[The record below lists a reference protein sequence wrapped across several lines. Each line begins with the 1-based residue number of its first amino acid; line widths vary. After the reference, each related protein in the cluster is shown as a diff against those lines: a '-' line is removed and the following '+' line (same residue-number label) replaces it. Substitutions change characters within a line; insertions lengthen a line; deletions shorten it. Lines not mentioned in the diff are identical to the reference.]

1 MGQNLSLFRSPK
13 HSKLQNFPKVR
24 AAFQLQTSWGFA
36 DLCRNR
42 TVYIYSY
49 IFAQNFSIMINTGLD
64 IVKLEAASSKLR
76 AMAHPMRIAIIDL
89 LKEEKRLSVT
99 QIYERLNI
107 EQAAASHHLNILK
120 GKGLLISKRDG
131 KNNYY
136 SLKNKAL
143 SDVVYCINKCHND

>member
-1 MGQNLSLFRSPK
+1 MK
-13 HSKLQNFPKVR
+13 E
-24 AAFQLQTSWGFA
+24 
-36 DLCRNR
+36 
-42 TVYIYSY
+42 
-49 IFAQNFSIMINTGLD
+49 MELD

-89 LKEEKRLSVT
+89 LKGEKRMSVT

-120 GKGLLISKRDG
+120 NKGLLIAKREG
-131 KNNYY
+131 KKINY

-143 SDVVYCINKCHND
+143 SDILYCINKCHGD